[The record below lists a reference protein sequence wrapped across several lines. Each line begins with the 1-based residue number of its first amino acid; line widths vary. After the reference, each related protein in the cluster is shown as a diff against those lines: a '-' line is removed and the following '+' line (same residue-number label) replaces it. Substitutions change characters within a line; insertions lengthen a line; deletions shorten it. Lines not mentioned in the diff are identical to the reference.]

1 MQILRNLNVTTGGR
15 RILGVPDVGI
25 LAATIASETSTGT
38 NGQGLLYDESI
49 NPANAGKQL
58 RIRITS
64 LPSAGNIFVY
74 ENGAFDFWDAP
85 AGTYYVGYDWYADDV
100 FGGADTATIV
110 VGAADGAASGVT
122 LTGTSSISTGSASGN
137 VSSAVSGVTLTG
149 TSSISAGAATG
160 ESPLSLTLTES
171 AILAIAEAVWAR
183 QLPLTAAP
191 SVIYGSTG
199 ISVDDIDA
207 ISRAVWSKT
216 L

>member
-1 MQILRNLNVTTGGR
+1 MQILRNLDVTTGGR

-25 LAATIASETSTGT
+25 LAETIASETSTGT
-38 NGQGLLYDESI
+38 NGPGLLYDESI

-171 AILAIAEAVWAR
+171 AILAIAESVWAR

-199 ISVDDIDA
+199 ISADDIDA